1 MFTKFRFSVFA
12 LVLASSCAS
21 QASPELVKS
30 FDKSTWTQMTHA
42 PSRPSV
48 VVFTTTDCSFC
59 PDVIDA
65 LAKDV
70 RQQGKARANLFV
82 VVMDG
87 AGQSSALLKNAHYR
101 RVDGL
106 YAFNGQDLALRYSV
120 NPDWRGLTPYV
131 AMIPKHGAPQFVTGR
146 PSDVEMNSFLAV
158 Q

>member
-12 LVLASSCAS
+12 LVVASSCAS
-21 QASPELVKS
+21 QAAPEFVKS
-30 FDKSTWTQMTHA
+30 FDKSTWTELTHSS
-42 PSRPSV
+42 SRPSV

-65 LAKDV
+65 LAKDI
-70 RQQGKARANLFV
+70 RQQGKARAKLIV

-87 AGQSSALLKNAHYR
+87 AGQSSALLKNVHYR
-101 RVDGL
+101 RADGL
-106 YAFNGQDLALRYSV
+106 YAFSGQDLALRYSV

-131 AMIPKHGAPQFVTGR
+131 AMLPKNGASQFVTGQ
-146 PSDVEMNSFLAV
+146 PSAVEMNGFLAA